1 MIKVIKDF
9 LPKDI
14 QDNLKDLMI
23 SPSKFSWYFNHKT
36 TYYGPNVKRTGDN
49 LIEQPQLT
57 HIFLNEEGDIRSTYY
72 NKVCDVA
79 RYANINVKHWYRIKA
94 NLLFN
99 KTGFTK
105 DSFNTVHRDRQPKD
119 GAYSFIYYVNDSDG
133 ETKFWKEPTTYLN
146 VNTKPDFKY
155 KPKKG
160 TGVLF
165 DSHTWHCSSAPIK
178 NDYRMVINYI
188 FQPKDT

>member
-105 DSFNTVHRDRQPKD
+105 DSFNN
-119 GAYSFIYYVNDSDG
+119 F
-133 ETKFWKEPTTYLN
+133 
-146 VNTKPDFKY
+146 
-155 KPKKG
+155 
-160 TGVLF
+160 
-165 DSHTWHCSSAPIK
+165 
-178 NDYRMVINYI
+178 
-188 FQPKDT
+188 

>member
-57 HIFLNEEGDIRSTYY
+57 HIFLNNS
-72 NKVCDVA
+72 VCL
-79 RYANINVKHWYRIKA
+79 H
-94 NLLFN
+94 
-99 KTGFTK
+99 
-105 DSFNTVHRDRQPKD
+105 
-119 GAYSFIYYVNDSDG
+119 
-133 ETKFWKEPTTYLN
+133 
-146 VNTKPDFKY
+146 
-155 KPKKG
+155 
-160 TGVLF
+160 
-165 DSHTWHCSSAPIK
+165 
-178 NDYRMVINYI
+178 
-188 FQPKDT
+188 